1 MKILAVDDERIAL
14 EGLVKAISEVMPNA
28 ELKGFRYPEEAF
40 EYAKSERIDVA
51 FLDIEMAG
59 TSGVELAEKLIEINP
74 NINIIF
80 STGYGHYRDVAFDM
94 HASGYLV
101 KPITVDKVRKE
112 VLNLRRPIVERKL
125 KIKTF
130 GNFEV
135 TIDGKPLDFKYRKAK
150 ELLAYLIDRN
160 GATCYVGEIMAV
172 LFEDDDGHETYFKSI
187 RKDLIDTLTRANCG
201 DVLLL
206 QRGMIGIKKELVECD
221 YFDYLDGKITLE
233 KAYHGEYMSQY
244 TWSEITHAELDRK
257 AQS

>member
-1 MKILAVDDERIAL
+1 MKIIAVDDERIAL
-14 EGLVKAISEVMPNA
+14 EGLVKAIREVVPNA
-28 ELKGFRYPEEAF
+28 TLTGFRYPDEAV
-40 EYAKSERIDVA
+40 EYIKAYGADIA

-59 TSGVELAEKLIEINP
+59 TSGVELAEMLIELNP

-101 KPITVDKVRKE
+101 KPITVEKVKRE
-112 VLNLRRPIVERKL
+112 IQNLRRPIHERKL

-150 ELLAYLIDRN
+150 EAFAYLIDRN
-160 GATCYVGEIMAV
+160 GATCSIGEMMAV

-187 RKDLIDTLTRANCG
+187 RKDLIDTLAREGCG
-201 DVLLL
+201 DVLIV
-206 QRGMIGIKKELVECD
+206 QRGMLGIKKELVDCD
-221 YFDYLDGKITLE
+221 YFDYLDGKTSLE

-257 AQS
+257 ANL

>member
-28 ELKGFRYPEEAF
+28 ELKGFRYPDEAL
-40 EYAKSERIDVA
+40 EYIKINGADIA

-160 GATCYVGEIMAV
+160 GATCSVGEIMAV

-221 YFDYLDGKITLE
+221 YFDYLDGKITLG

-244 TWSEITHAELDRK
+244 SWSEITHAELDRK
-257 AQS
+257 ANL

>member
-28 ELKGFRYPEEAF
+28 ELKGFRYPDEAL
-40 EYAKSERIDVA
+40 EYIKINGADIA

-160 GATCYVGEIMAV
+160 GATCSVGEIMAV

-221 YFDYLDGKITLE
+221 YFDYLDGKITLG